1 LEPFLFV
8 DAGFILV
15 KDPLAILSSGRVWWF
30 VSWGRRG
37 ILLSRR
43 GSRGGRS
50 KGGRSRRGRSRGRR
64 SREAFMENLLE
75 FKKVA
80 VVNSEEDE
88 G

>member
-50 KGGRSRRGRSRGRR
+50 KGGRSR
-64 SREAFMENLLE
+64 EAFMENLLE